1 MKRIPSGK
9 GEPED
14 GYGRGICRRPRQTK
28 RQSARKEGADAV
40 ESVILGSLISFAL
53 LPLVLTDQ
61 AVLAS
66 TPSDLFFM
74 FLNGLCATVAWLCF
88 AKGIRTTPALQANFI
103 AMLEPVMA
111 PIWTF
116 LLLSETPTVWSLIGC
131 VIVIVT
137 LLIYNTRKAK
147 TEQA

>member
-1 MKRIPSGK
+1 MDNKS
-9 GEPED
+9 
-14 GYGRGICRRPRQTK
+14 
-28 RQSARKEGADAV
+28 
-40 ESVILGSLISFAL
+40 
-53 LPLVLTDQ
+53 
-61 AVLAS
+61 
-66 TPSDLFFM
+66 
-74 FLNGLCATVAWLCF
+74 CF